1 MHFAGSFPFRE
12 ASSKELTHC
21 TSDKGLGQ
29 SRQGCTLEMESV
41 QWATLSVRW
50 LCFQSMDTH
59 SGGQE
64 ARPGFRLVLEPGCSA
79 PLVNSTSKKEEA
91 ILISVSPCGTLATF
105 CMVPDAGQCKLL
117 PLLVG
122 LLYPNVESTWSD

>member
-1 MHFAGSFPFRE
+1 
-12 ASSKELTHC
+12 
-21 TSDKGLGQ
+21 
-29 SRQGCTLEMESV
+29 MESV

-59 SGGQE
+59 FAGQE

-91 ILISVSPCGTLATF
+91 ILISVSLIWFPVAHWQPSAWFQMQGSVNYF
-105 CMVPDAGQCKLL
+105 PY
-117 PLLVG
+117 LLVCFILMLNQHG
-122 LLYPNVESTWSD
+122 LTRQTPVWEVNKVRFYFRSFLG